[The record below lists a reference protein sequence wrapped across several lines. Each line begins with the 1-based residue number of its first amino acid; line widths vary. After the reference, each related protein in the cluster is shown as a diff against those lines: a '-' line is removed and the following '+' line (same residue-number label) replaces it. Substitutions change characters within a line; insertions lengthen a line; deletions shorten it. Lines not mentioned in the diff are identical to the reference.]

1 MFYNLAIFY
10 DSCSYLSSLLFL
22 IHKTE
27 FVSSF
32 AFMLCSPFPFA
43 DWALLDC
50 VIDRKVRDIIF
61 EAILSPSERY
71 QNIQDNPEYNSV
83 LPYRIILNIFAVNM
97 LVISFSF
104 IGQESKD
111 AREDSTILLRMKIA
125 QLVEY
130 LWAELKKYHLG
141 ASLSCLNWCKCS
153 NSISS
158 NTTTVKKQKL
168 PILVLL
174 ETR

>member
-1 MFYNLAIFY
+1 M
-10 DSCSYLSSLLFL
+10 
-22 IHKTE
+22 
-27 FVSSF
+27 
-32 AFMLCSPFPFA
+32 
-43 DWALLDC
+43 
-50 VIDRKVRDIIF
+50 RDIIF

-141 ASLSCLNWCKCS
+141 ASLSCLN
-153 NSISS
+153 
-158 NTTTVKKQKL
+158 
-168 PILVLL
+168 
-174 ETR
+174 